1 MDISVLVLQ
10 IVTILV
16 SIASLIISFVSSLVE
31 NKKKHYI
38 KVVTEQRLKNKELV
52 RKNISNLLCDSH
64 PCVLSQFNETSLKNC
79 CAYASDVESV
89 LKRFYE
95 QDATVLKAI
104 DQLLDCLQQWL
115 KNSIAAEKVEQAR
128 KTLLYEYSIYDFSDW
143 QFIKSQS
150 SGKQYGS
157 DDFDMIYAKSK
168 KDFPSDSF

>member
-1 MDISVLVLQ
+1 MDISVLILQ
-10 IVTILV
+10 IVTIMV
-16 SIASLIISFVSSLVE
+16 SITSLIVSFVSSLVE

-38 KVVTEQRLKNKELV
+38 KVVTEQRLRNKELV

-89 LKRFYE
+89 LKRFYKE
-95 QDATVLKAI
+95 DASVLKAI
-104 DQLLDCLQQWL
+104 DQLLDLLEQWL
-115 KNSIAAEKVEQAR
+115 KKSISAEAVDEAR
-128 KTLLYEYSIYDFSDW
+128 KVLLYEYSIYDFSDW
-143 QFIKSQS
+143 QFIKYQS

-157 DDFDMIYAKSK
+157 DDFNMIYAKSK

>member
-16 SIASLIISFVSSLVE
+16 SITSLVISFVSSLVE

-52 RKNISNLLCDSH
+52 RNSISNLLCDSH

-79 CAYASDVESV
+79 CAHASDVESV
-89 LKRFYE
+89 LKRFYKE
-95 QDATVLKAI
+95 DFAVLKAT
-104 DQLLDCLQQWL
+104 DQLLDSLQQWL
-115 KNSIAAEKVEQAR
+115 QKAIPAKTVEQAR
-128 KTLLYEYSIYDFSDW
+128 KDLLYEYSIYDFSDW